1 MKVVRSLRL
10 QAHLPNCQMRAMRE
24 GIAEGQMKQ
33 QVLAKQIRSEITG
46 IPNKTAYD
54 LQLKKAPEGRLRC
67 VYGIG

>member
-1 MKVVRSLRL
+1 
-10 QAHLPNCQMRAMRE
+10 MRAMRE

-33 QVLAKQIRSEITG
+33 VLAKHIRSEITG
-46 IPNKTAYD
+46 IPKKAAYD

>member
-1 MKVVRSLRL
+1 
-10 QAHLPNCQMRAMRE
+10 MRAMRE